1 MRLARIFVI
10 VIVAAA
16 LVIGF
21 VVDDRDRP
29 IADVT
34 VLSASSV
41 PVVARDGGVWFCP
54 GGSAA
59 GGVAEVSLELIN
71 IGGDAATAVVA
82 GVRSGTGEDAR
93 ESTVV
98 VEPGAREIVRLT
110 ELVPDSAWMGAVV
123 EVTAGQ
129 LVVEQ
134 TFIGA
139 ALGTDRAP
147 CDSRTSTTWISA
159 AGATRATEEF
169 GESLTLL
176 VLNPFLDDAVLNI
189 SFDSDVGVD
198 SKPGIV
204 VPARRVVAVDLTTE
218 VTVASR
224 VSAIIDVVSGR
235 VAVSRLQVIDNPE
248 QTGVAVTPASV
259 GAAPVWFIPS
269 VDRDLRNDVITVV
282 NPSSTETAEVDLEI
296 VADGDQQF
304 DPILLTV
311 RPGRSVAVSIAAE
324 TRLEG
329 VGAMSVVARSLTG
342 LPIAVMNESALS
354 FGEGRVSNLSAT
366 SGLDA
371 AATEWVAPV
380 EAEAGG
386 IVIYNPSSSSI
397 ATVHVSAMA
406 DGERVTLAPI
416 ELGPMARAFVAAGEL
431 GGQRPIVTIES
442 ASPIVVGRTLSGV
455 SLHAQ
460 LAAIAVGETEPL
472 R

>member
-1 MRLARIFVI
+1 
-10 VIVAAA
+10 
-16 LVIGF
+16 
-21 VVDDRDRP
+21 
-29 IADVT
+29 
-34 VLSASSV
+34 
-41 PVVARDGGVWFCP
+41 
-54 GGSAA
+54 
-59 GGVAEVSLELIN
+59 
-71 IGGDAATAVVA
+71 
-82 GVRSGTGEDAR
+82 
-93 ESTVV
+93 
-98 VEPGAREIVRLT
+98 
-110 ELVPDSAWMGAVV
+110 
-123 EVTAGQ
+123 
-129 LVVEQ
+129 
-134 TFIGA
+134 
-139 ALGTDRAP
+139 
-147 CDSRTSTTWISA
+147 
-159 AGATRATEEF
+159 
-169 GESLTLL
+169 
-176 VLNPFLDDAVLNI
+176 
-189 SFDSDVGVD
+189 
-198 SKPGIV
+198 
-204 VPARRVVAVDLTTE
+204 
-218 VTVASR
+218 
-224 VSAIIDVVSGR
+224 
-235 VAVSRLQVIDNPE
+235 VIDNPE